1 MSWRVSGIFVA
12 TTEGRDL
19 GAGAE
24 ITKTEAGTMH
34 LLLILAFNRDLFYG
48 CPGGFFIENAGRKL
62 GGRNVPT
69 QLVSG
74 AFGLARNDAITR
86 RAHPDTEAAK
96 CPIPGMTT
104 SSVRAAIFPQL
115 GGVTASKP
123 PDRIRVG
130 MVLRVT
136 ARCASASRTACTG
149 TLSVATEPS

>member
-1 MSWRVSGIFVA
+1 MGA
-12 TTEGRDL
+12 

-24 ITKTEAGTMH
+24 ITKTEADIMH

-62 GGRNVPT
+62 GGRNAPT

-74 AFGLARNDAITR
+74 AFGLARNDAITLC
-86 RAHPDTEAAK
+86 AHPDTEAAK
-96 CPIPGMTT
+96 CPTPGMTT
-104 SSVRAAIFPQL
+104 SVELGSVRAAIFPQL

-136 ARCASASRTACTG
+136 ARCAGGPWRTFQPRQSAYHG
-149 TLSVATEPS
+149 